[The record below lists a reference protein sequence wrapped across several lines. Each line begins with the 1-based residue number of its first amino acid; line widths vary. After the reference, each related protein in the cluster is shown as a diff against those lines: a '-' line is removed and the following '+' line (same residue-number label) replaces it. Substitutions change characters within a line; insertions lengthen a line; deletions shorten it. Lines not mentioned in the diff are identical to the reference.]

1 MRLTSNGEILGEGAL
16 YAAVIALSAAILL
29 GSIWSP
35 APQTQTPA
43 PNAAATMQGQAIQA
57 LKADDANGKRA

>member
-1 MRLTSNGEILGEGAL
+1 MRLTSNGEIPGEGAL

-35 APQTQTPA
+35 APQTQTPG
-43 PNAAATMQGQAIQA
+43 PSAAAAMQGQAIQA
-57 LKADDANGKRA
+57 